1 MKEDVLIENVRY
13 VMEKNPEHNEKLK
26 PVLEYLDN
34 LKNIVRVS
42 VKVDK
47 ADGTRRVWYFGT
59 DGGSG
64 HYPKCIEGSMTSE
77 EYSMLCNA
85 DSESFEKTVCTDYSG
100 YIPDAPMC
108 GSRWSIYGIP
118 YSVDD
123 HRSGSHTYLFMEG
136 CYTKEE
142 MLDYIKFDGFLR
154 KQFDLC

>member
-1 MKEDVLIENVRY
+1 MKEDILIENVRY
-13 VMEKNPEHNEKLK
+13 VMEKNPEHNDRLS
-26 PVLEYLDN
+26 PVLEYLE
-34 LKNIVRVS
+34 NIMRI
-42 VKVDK
+42 KT
-47 ADGTRRVWYFGT
+47 DGTKRIWYFGT
-59 DGGSG
+59 DGGCG
-64 HYPKCIEGSMTSE
+64 HCPKCIKGNMTSE

-85 DSESFEKTVCTDYSG
+85 DSESFEKTVCTDYGG

-136 CYTKEE
+136 YYSKEE
-142 MLDYIKFDGFLR
+142 MLDYIKSDGFLR

>member
-1 MKEDVLIENVRY
+1 MKEDILIENVRY
-13 VMEKNPEHNEKLK
+13 VMEKNPEHNDRLY
-26 PVLEYLDN
+26 PVLEYLE
-34 LKNIVRVS
+34 NIMRI
-42 VKVDK
+42 KTE
-47 ADGTRRVWYFGT
+47 GTKRIWYFGT

-77 EYSMLCNA
+77 EYSRLCNA
-85 DSESFEKTVCTDYSG
+85 DSESFENLVCSDYDG
-100 YIPDAPMC
+100 YIPDAFVC
-108 GSRWSIYGIP
+108 GHRFSIYGIP

-142 MLDYIKFDGFLR
+142 MLDYIKSDGFLR